1 MTTILIVAM
10 TRDGLIGK
18 DGHLP
23 WHEPEDLK
31 HFKRT
36 TTGHAI
42 IMGRRT
48 WESIGR
54 PLPDRRS
61 IVVSRTKGY
70 AAAGADVVNS
80 VDAALDLCR
89 GRNEEKAF
97 IIGGAQLYRD
107 SFHVVDEMMVTWI
120 ERTGLIGDTYFP
132 TWNPA
137 EWNCTEEAN
146 QPPLRF
152 ATYRRKK

>member
-1 MTTILIVAM
+1 MITILIVAM
-10 TRDGLIGK
+10 TREGLIGK

-31 HFKRT
+31 HFKRA

-70 AAAGADVVNS
+70 AAQGADVVDS
-80 VDAALDLCR
+80 VDAALELCR
-89 GRNEEKAF
+89 ARCEEKAF
-97 IIGGAQLYRD
+97 VIGGAELYRAALPA
-107 SFHVVDEMMVTWI
+107 VDEMMVTWI
-120 ERTGLIGDTYFP
+120 ERTGLVGDTHFP

-137 EWNCTEEAN
+137 EWNCADEISH
-146 QPPLRF
+146 PPLRF

>member
-31 HFKRT
+31 HFKHT

-54 PLPDRRS
+54 PLPERRS
-61 IVVSRTKGY
+61 IVVSRTRGY
-70 AAAGADVVNS
+70 AAVGADVVDS
-80 VDAALDLCR
+80 LDAALQMCR
-89 GRNEEKAF
+89 SRNEDKAF
-97 IIGGAQLYRD
+97 IIGGAELYRAALP
-107 SFHVVDEMMVTWI
+107 VVDEMMATWI
-120 ERTGLIGDTYFP
+120 ERTGLVGDTHFP

-137 EWNCTEEAN
+137 DWICTEETN

-152 ATYRRKK
+152 AIYRRKK

>member
-23 WHEPEDLK
+23 WHEPDDLK

-54 PLPDRRS
+54 PLPERRS
-61 IVVSRTKGY
+61 IVVTRTKGY
-70 AAAGADVVNS
+70 AAIGADVVDS
-80 VDAALDLCR
+80 LDAALQMCR
-89 GRNEEKAF
+89 SRNEDKAF
-97 IIGGAQLYRD
+97 IIGGAELYRAALP
-107 SFHVVDEMMVTWI
+107 VVDEMMVTWI
-120 ERTGLIGDTYFP
+120 ERTSLVGDTYFP

-137 EWNCTEEAN
+137 DWNCTEETH

-152 ATYRRKK
+152 ATYRRNK